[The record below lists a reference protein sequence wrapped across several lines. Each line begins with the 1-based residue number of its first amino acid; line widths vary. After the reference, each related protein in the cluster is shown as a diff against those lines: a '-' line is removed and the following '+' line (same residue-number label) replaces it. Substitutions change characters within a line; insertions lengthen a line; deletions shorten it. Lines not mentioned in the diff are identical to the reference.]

1 MKIARFGACCAFWAL
16 VCGMAASAAEVGA
29 EVILPA
35 SPRPAHTPAVAY
47 GGGKYLVV
55 WESGR
60 AEHADIYACRLDE
73 TGKPLDSQPILVCG
87 AKECQDR
94 PRAAWGKDCWLVV
107 WEDVRNDKDFDVYA
121 ARVTPEGKVLDPDG
135 ILVSGGENNQC
146 SPDVAFNGENFLVAW
161 RSWEKDKYMAAGARV
176 SPDGKV
182 LDASPLPLSAGMPQH
197 SGAGELKVASAGGK
211 WMVGWA
217 SRSYAPPGAPP
228 GATGLFMAAVG
239 ADGKAVLSH
248 AIKNQGMDN
257 VKSPVT
263 VASDG
268 NGGYLFSWYNGT
280 TGGRSGTQHGMPY
293 GAALFDASGK
303 LTATTVLGGPKAYV
317 RMPAA
322 AFDGKGY
329 LIAHWLGHR
338 RDPNSGFPEDTNKII
353 VFLVA
358 ADGKYEGQVEVSSG
372 KPNPSYAPAAAGDG
386 KGNALV
392 VYERHPA
399 DADPP
404 ETSIHIAARLLKR

>member
-1 MKIARFGACCAFWAL
+1 MRIARFSSYCGFLAFACGA
-16 VCGMAASAAEVGA
+16 AAPAAEVGP
-29 EVILPA
+29 EVVLPA
-35 SPRPAHTPAVAY
+35 SPRPAHTPAVAC

-73 TGKPLDSQPILVCG
+73 TGRLLDSSPILVCG

-107 WEDVRNDKDFDVYA
+107 WEDVRNDRDFDVYA

-135 ILVSGGENNQC
+135 ILVAGGGNNQC
-146 SPDVAFNGENFLVAW
+146 SPDVAFNGESFLVAW
-161 RSWEKDKYMAAGARV
+161 RSWENNKYMAAGARV
-176 SPDGKV
+176 SPGGKV
-182 LDASPLPLSAGMPQH
+182 LDARPLPLSAGLPQN
-197 SGAGELKVASAGGK
+197 SGAGELKVASAGGS

-217 SRSYAPPGAPP
+217 SRSYAPPGAPGGP
-228 GATGLFMAAVG
+228 GGLFLSVVDG
-239 ADGKAVLSH
+239 AGKAALSH
-248 AIKNQGMDN
+248 AIRNQGMDN

-268 NGGYLFSWYNGT
+268 KGGYLFSWYNGT
-280 TGGRSGTQHGMPY
+280 TGGRSGTDHGMPY
-293 GAALFDASGK
+293 GAALFDTSGK
-303 LTATTVLGGPKAYV
+303 LTATTVLGAPKAYV

-338 RDPNSGFPEDTNKII
+338 RDPNRGFQEDTNKI
-353 VFLVA
+353 VAFLIA
-358 ADGKYEGQVEVSSG
+358 ADGKYEGQIEVSSG
-372 KPNPSYAPAAAGDG
+372 KPNPSYAPAVAGDG
-386 KGNALV
+386 KGNALI

-399 DADPP
+399 DADPL
-404 ETSIHIAARLLKR
+404 ETPILIAARLLRR